1 MQPEALPL
9 AEGKV
14 ITWAGSVSLEMGL
27 TSSCARG
34 CVKCGREQTLET
46 HLQGVCVCVR
56 ERARK
61 WHSGWPRQGLELESW
76 LQEGD
81 RTAGCPGFEL
91 GAGAGGILAEA
102 LGALAFPQS
111 SHLFLDPP
119 YHSHPPSPYLLH
131 GQSTPVGA
139 QEICQCSGSTAPGPT
154 DLPDPQNPGVWREF
168 RGH

>member
-1 MQPEALPL
+1 MRE
-9 AEGKV
+9 
-14 ITWAGSVSLEMGL
+14 
-27 TSSCARG
+27 CA
-34 CVKCGREQTLET
+34 Q
-46 HLQGVCVCVR
+46 
-56 ERARK
+56 K
-61 WHSGWPRQGLELESW
+61 WHLGWPRQGLELESW

-81 RTAGCPGFEL
+81 RTAGRPDSEQGLL

-131 GQSTPVGA
+131 GQSTPAGA
-139 QEICQCSGSTAPGPT
+139 QEICKRSGSTAPGPT
-154 DLPDPQNPGVWREF
+154 DLPDTQNPGVVREL